1 MSQPS
6 DQHGNPPGNP
16 PPGNPL
22 RDDEP
27 AAETGADRRPRGDV
41 DPEHLREPVAGSEA
55 DHRHGDR
62 PE

>member
-1 MSQPS
+1 MTGQPAE
-6 DQHGNPPGNP
+6 QPQPPGTP
-16 PPGNPL
+16 M

-27 AAETGADRRPRGDV
+27 ASPTGADREPHGEV
-41 DPEHLREPVAGSEA
+41 DESHLEEPVAGSEA